1 MGTAALARLRLF
13 TVREFLAHWRRSV
26 ASLAVVTV
34 SAALLVAVTGLYGS
48 LTGSVAELSQ
58 GISGNADLEVAG
70 ITDGG
75 FEQSLQPE
83 IAALAGVEAAVPML
97 RTSTSA
103 EGGRAV
109 LLGVDAGITKLD
121 SDLQKSVEDSPDA
134 AAALLRVPNGV
145 LVGPG
150 FGSDDGSSIAVGS
163 GTATIADVL
172 DGPDAQRI
180 NGGRFIVA
188 PLSLA
193 QQLTGRS
200 QQIDSVLI
208 VAEPG
213 TDIGQLRTAV
223 TDAVAGRAIVANP
236 DFRTAQTDDSIL
248 LIKFAVLLGST
259 VALVVSAFLMF
270 NAMNMAVTQRRPTI
284 SMLRALGGKRSTIVR
299 DLLAEAAALGLLGA
313 LIGVPLGIALGRWSI
328 DRLPPFLAQS
338 VDASVHYVLP
348 EYAIPLAV
356 AACVLA
362 CVAAS
367 ASAARQVYRVAPVEA
382 LAPVGSASTDSVG
395 GRVYVGIG
403 VVSSLV
409 VAAAI
414 VGAYTIPGRPAL
426 VAIGV
431 LFVGMIG
438 LTVACTGFIVR
449 AAAGVARLLGPA
461 GRLSAATIERSP
473 RRVWA
478 TAITVSVAVA
488 LSTAVVGSNSNMID
502 SASSS
507 FADVAKPDLYVSSSA
522 YDVLPTGPL
531 LAPSVATAVAAV
543 PGVAQVIP
551 GQTTFATVGDT
562 RFLLQGMSPDSNAGM
577 ATGIQDDLRARTLAG
592 DGILLSRDVA
602 RALDVTPGSAL
613 NLPTPQGVK
622 RVTVLDTVDYFSAL
636 TGAGALAL
644 PLMQDWFGRPGAN
657 YLEVRFE
664 PDVDRAAV
672 TAAVEKAATPAN
684 FTYTGATAKSGADT
698 SLVQGSAVL
707 NSLQWVVSLVAAIA
721 LLNTLMLSVL
731 ERRREIGVLRAMG
744 ASSKFTVK
752 MVLAEALAIGV
763 VGGIL
768 GLAMGAFAHWLN
780 TVITSSVATIEIHY
794 RIVPVMF
801 VYASAALLL
810 SLLGS
815 IPPALRAARLNIID
829 AVAVE

>member
-1 MGTAALARLRLF
+1 MGTAALARLRVF

-83 IAALAGVEAAVPML
+83 IAAVPGVEAAVPML

-109 LLGVDAGITKLD
+109 LLGVDSGITKLD

-134 AAALLRVPNGV
+134 GAALLRVPNGV

-163 GTATIADVL
+163 GTATVANVL
-172 DGPDAQRI
+172 RGDANRI
-180 NGGRFIVA
+180 NGGRFIIA
-188 PLSLA
+188 PLPLA
-193 QQLTGRS
+193 QQLTGRG

-213 TDIGQLRTAV
+213 ADIGQLRAAV

-236 DFRTAQTDDSIL
+236 DFRTAQTDNSIL

-259 VALVVSAFLMF
+259 VALVVSAFLVF

-348 EYAIPLAV
+348 VYAIPLAV

-382 LAPVGSASTDSVG
+382 LAPVGSASADSVG

-438 LTVACTGFIVR
+438 LTVACTRSIVR
-449 AAAGVARLLGPA
+449 AAAAVARLLGPA

-502 SASSS
+502 SASAS

-577 ATGIQDDLRARTLAG
+577 ATGIQDDLRARMLAG

-602 RALDVTPGSAL
+602 RALDVTPGSTL
-613 NLPTPQGVK
+613 NLPTPQGIK

-636 TGAGALAL
+636 TGAAVLAL

-657 YLEVRFE
+657 YLEVRFD

-684 FTYTGATAKSGADT
+684 FTYTGATAKSGVDT

-768 GLAMGAFAHWLN
+768 GIAMGAFAHWLN

-794 RIVPVMF
+794 RIVPIMF
-801 VYASAALLL
+801 AYAAAALLL